1 MSIDRLVPG
10 DRMDGFYLLQRA
22 APRTTANGRPFLTVT
37 LADRTGSIDGQVWD
51 YAGPLGPQHTGQAV
65 KVRGS
70 VGEYRGAR
78 QVTVERIRLAF
89 QSDGYDPSE
98 LIPTA
103 PIDADDAWNELLEL
117 AGTIRDEH
125 YAAVCRTMLERFGPR
140 VRVIPA
146 GKSVHHAFRHG
157 LLMHT
162 LNMARAA
169 DFLAD
174 LYYAVIDRDLLLCG
188 TILHD
193 FAKNMEF
200 DLSPLGVVTDYSVKG
215 QLLGHLVMGA
225 EEVGKVCR
233 ELNVPDEKETLL
245 KHLLLS
251 HHGEPAF
258 GAAVLPQTAES
269 ELLSYIDMIDS
280 RMEIYR
286 ETFEETPVGAF
297 SKRVFALDRRV
308 YNHGLPPEEDPAE

>member
-1 MSIDRLVPG
+1 MSIDKLVPG
-10 DRMDGFYLLQRA
+10 DRMDGFFLLQSA
-22 APRTTANGRPFLTVT
+22 TPRTTANGRPFLTVS
-37 LADRTGSIDGQVWD
+37 LADRSGAIDGQVWD

-65 KVRGS
+65 KVKGL

-89 QSDGYDPSE
+89 QNDEFDPAE

-103 PIDADDAWNELLEL
+103 PIDPAAFWNELQAL
-117 AGTIRDEH
+117 AASIRDPD
-125 YAAVCRTMLERFGPR
+125 YSAVCRTMLERFGKR
-140 VRVIPA
+140 FRVIPA
-146 GKSVHHAFRHG
+146 GKSVHHAFRYG

-169 DFLAD
+169 EFLAG
-174 LYYAVIDRDLLLCG
+174 LYGTLIDRDLLLCG

-193 FAKNMEF
+193 FAKCDEF
-200 DLSPLGVVTDYSVKG
+200 DLSPLGIVTDYSVKG

-225 EEVGKVCR
+225 EAVGAVCR
-233 ELNVPDEKETLL
+233 ELNVPEEKETLL

-251 HHGEPAF
+251 HHGEPEF

-286 ETFEETPVGAF
+286 ETYRETPSGAF

-308 YNHGLPPEEDPAE
+308 FKHRETEETEN